1 VADTNLEQVLADLH
15 DEVAKDLL
23 VKVRSGEAG
32 AAVITAAIK
41 LLQHNGVQSNPKAKA
56 NPLFDLKAAVDSLGL
71 ELPN

>member
-1 VADTNLEQVLADLH
+1 M
-15 DEVAKDLL
+15 
-23 VKVRSGEAG
+23 KVRSGEAG